1 VITHVNGTGGKGAGL
16 SEKPDIGETE
26 LKILSLLYLGLA
38 DASIAR
44 RLNLG
49 HRTVQ
54 RHVQSLMIR
63 LEAAG
68 RVALGAR
75 AQEFGLLGRPDRGR
89 CEHIP
94 SSQSSAHT
102 ESSASTPSRHR
113 TPSF

>member
-1 VITHVNGTGGKGAGL
+1 MTYVAPFVKVCTSFRNAELPRKVITHVNGTGGEGAKL

-26 LKILSLLYLGLA
+26 LKILSLLYSGLD

-54 RHVQSLMIR
+54 RHVQGLMTR

-75 AQEFGLLGRPDRGR
+75 AQEFGLLGRSNRG
-89 CEHIP
+89 
-94 SSQSSAHT
+94 A
-102 ESSASTPSRHR
+102 A
-113 TPSF
+113 